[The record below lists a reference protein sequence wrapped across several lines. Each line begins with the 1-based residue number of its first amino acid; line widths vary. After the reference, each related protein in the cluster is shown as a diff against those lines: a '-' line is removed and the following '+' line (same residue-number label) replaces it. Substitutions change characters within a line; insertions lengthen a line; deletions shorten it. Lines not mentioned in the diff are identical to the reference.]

1 MASWL
6 YHNVTYMI
14 PLYLFLQ
21 FFENFWFCLKK
32 IIQNLGGQEFFGSD
46 YLMKL
51 TLYGQAK
58 HI

>member
-1 MASWL
+1 
-6 YHNVTYMI
+6 MI